1 MFKVL
6 LVDDEE
12 EVRHGIRDRINWASF
27 GFEIAGEAENGREAM
42 NFFDDCLPDVV
53 VTDINMP
60 FMDGIEL
67 AAEINAMYPTVK
79 VVILTGFDDFKFA
92 QAAIKY
98 GVSDYILKPVLPK
111 DINELLEKLRDR
123 INSEKEERENIEK
136 LRRHYNDSLPLLREN
151 FLVNLILGKPISGKT
166 ETRIRDMNIKLKGN
180 WFSAAICKIDSESIV
195 NDKLSDRDIELKRFA
210 VFNIINELIESRKTG
225 EAFIHDDG
233 IVIILGIDCMDR
245 TAARNKM
252 LSVLEAIRQSVCKF
266 LSITVS
272 IGLGKITASTDGIRE
287 SYLSSLTARD
297 YKLILSGNKVIF
309 VEDLEP
315 GISSFF
321 HLESEKEENLISS
334 IKFKGED
341 DIAEAVN
348 DLFKELGESGA
359 SLREYQLYFVEIISS
374 LMKLTRLFKI
384 ESSQVLP
391 EDSGIHIEL
400 DKFNSIEEAK
410 DWIYKLSI
418 NISNGIAGK
427 RSDASEVLFE
437 KATHY
442 INDNYGDPEL
452 NVQKIS
458 NYLYISPSYLGLIF
472 KKKSGTTF
480 LKYLVGVRLERA
492 KELLMD
498 MNKKIAGVAEEVGY
512 PDVSYF
518 SYFFKK
524 NAGLSPRE
532 FRKKAAGES
541 E

>member
-12 EVRHGIRDRINWASF
+12 EVRHGIRDRIDWASY
-27 GFEIAGEAENGREAM
+27 GFEIAGEAENGREAL
-42 NFFDDCLPDVV
+42 NFFDDLLPDVV

-67 AAEINAMYPTVK
+67 AAEINEAYPTVK
-79 VVILTGFDDFKFA
+79 VIILTGFDDFKFA

-123 INSEKEERENIEK
+123 INSEKEERENIES
-136 LRRHYNDSLPLLREN
+136 LRLHYKESLPLLREN
-151 FLVNLILGKPISGKT
+151 FLVNLILGKSVSGST
-166 ETRIRDMNIKLKGN
+166 ETRIRDMNIKLNGK
-180 WFSAAICKIDSESIV
+180 WYSAAICKIDSESV
-195 NDKLSDRDIELKRFA
+195 ADDNLQERDIELKRFA
-210 VFNIINELIESRKTG
+210 VFNIVSELIEKRKVG
-225 EAFIHDDG
+225 EPFIHDDG
-233 IVIILGIDCMDR
+233 IVIILGVDCEDR
-245 TAARNKM
+245 TSARNKM
-252 LSVLEAIRQSVCKF
+252 LSFLEAIRQSVCKF
-266 LSITVS
+266 LSVTVS
-272 IGLGKITASTDGIRE
+272 IGLGKIVTSTDEIRE
-287 SYLSSLTARD
+287 SYLSSLTARK

-315 GISSFF
+315 GINSFF
-321 HLESEKEENLISS
+321 HLESDKEENLISS
-334 IKFKGED
+334 IKFKNEGE
-341 DIAEAVN
+341 IANSVD
-348 DLFKELGESGA
+348 DLFKSLNDSGA

-391 EDSGIHIEL
+391 ENSGIHIEL
-400 DKFNSIEEAK
+400 DRFNSIEEAK
-410 DWIYKLSI
+410 DWIYELSV
-418 NISNGIAGK
+418 NISKTIAGK

-437 KATHY
+437 KAIHY
-442 INDNYGDPEL
+442 INENYGDAEL

-458 NYLYISPSYLGLIF
+458 NYLYISPSYLSLIF

-480 LKYLVGVRLERA
+480 LKYLVGVRLEKA
-492 KELLMD
+492 KELLHD
-498 MNKKIAGVAEEVGY
+498 KNNRIAGVAERVGY

-524 NAGLSPRE
+524 NTGLSPRE
-532 FRKKAAGES
+532 FRKNTAGDS